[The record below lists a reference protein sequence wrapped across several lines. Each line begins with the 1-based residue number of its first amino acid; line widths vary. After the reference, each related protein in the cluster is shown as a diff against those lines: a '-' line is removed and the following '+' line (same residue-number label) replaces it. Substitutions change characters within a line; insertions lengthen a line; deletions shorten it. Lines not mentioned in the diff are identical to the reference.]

1 MNFMLEAKLMD
12 FHLDGLLNLPHITIE
27 RCIKNDR
34 KTILKVCFLTD
45 YATCPHCQKSTDELH
60 QIRTIL
66 IRDLPISGQ
75 LIELEIPRRQYYC
88 NNCQKYFTEQLCF
101 VDEGRRY
108 TKRYEEYIYHRVQ
121 VTTVEQVKREE
132 ELSWDQVQGIFNHQ
146 RKQVKKPHG
155 ERLNV

>member
-1 MNFMLEAKLMD
+1 MLEAKLMD

-34 KTILKVCFLTD
+34 KTILRVGFLTD

-60 QIRTIL
+60 QIRPIL
-66 IRDLPISGQ
+66 IRDLPILGQ

-88 NNCQKYFTEQLCF
+88 KNCQKYFTEPLCF

-108 TKRYEEYIYHRVQ
+108 TQRYEEYIYHRVQ
-121 VTTVEQVKREE
+121 VTAVSQVKREE
-132 ELSWDQVQGIFNHQ
+132 ELSWDQIQGIFNHQ
-146 RKQVKKPHG
+146 RSQVKKPHR

>member
-1 MNFMLEAKLMD
+1 MLEAKLMD
-12 FHLDGLLNLPHITIE
+12 FHLDGLLNLPAITIE

-34 KTILKVCFLTD
+34 KTILKVGFLTD

-88 NNCQKYFTEQLCF
+88 KNCQKYFTEQLCF

-108 TKRYEEYIYHRVQ
+108 TQRYEEYIYHRVQ

-132 ELSWDQVQGIFNHQ
+132 ELSWDQIQGIFNHK
-146 RKQVKKPHG
+146 RSQVKKPHG

>member
-1 MNFMLEAKLMD
+1 MLEAKLMD
-12 FHLDGLLNLPHITIE
+12 FHLDGLLNLPDITIE

-34 KTILKVCFLTD
+34 KTILKVGFLTE

-88 NNCQKYFTEQLCF
+88 KNCQKYFTEQLCF

-108 TKRYEEYIYHRVQ
+108 TQRYEEYIYHRVQ
-121 VTTVEQVKREE
+121 VTTVSQVKREE
-132 ELSWDQVQGIFNHQ
+132 ELSWDQIQGIFNHQ
-146 RKQVKKPHG
+146 RSQVKKHHG

>member
-1 MNFMLEAKLMD
+1 MLEAKLMD

-34 KTILKVCFLTD
+34 KTILKVGFLTD

-60 QIRTIL
+60 QIRPIL

-88 NNCQKYFTEQLCF
+88 KNCQKYFTEQLCF
-101 VDEGRRY
+101 VDVGRRY
-108 TKRYEEYIYHRVQ
+108 TQRYEEYIYHRVQ

-132 ELSWDQVQGIFNHQ
+132 ELSWDQIQGIFNHQ
-146 RKQVKKPHG
+146 REQVKKPHG

>member
-1 MNFMLEAKLMD
+1 MD
-12 FHLDGLLNLPHITIE
+12 FHLDGLLNLPDITIE
-27 RCIKNDR
+27 RCIKNNR
-34 KTILKVCFLTD
+34 KTILKVGCLTD

-88 NNCQKYFTEQLCF
+88 KNCQKYFTEQLCF

-108 TKRYEEYIYHRVQ
+108 TQRYEEYIYHRVQ

-132 ELSWDQVQGIFNHQ
+132 ELSWDQIQGIFNHQ
-146 RKQVKKPHG
+146 RSQVKKPHG

>member
-1 MNFMLEAKLMD
+1 MD
-12 FHLDGLLNLPHITIE
+12 FHLDGLLNLPDITIE

-34 KTILKVCFLTD
+34 KTILKVGFLMN

-88 NNCQKYFTEQLCF
+88 KNCQKYFTEQLCF
-101 VDEGRRY
+101 VDVGRRY
-108 TKRYEEYIYHRVQ
+108 TQRYEEYIYHRVQ

-132 ELSWDQVQGIFNHQ
+132 QLSWDQIQGIFNHK
-146 RKQVKKPHG
+146 RSQVKKPHG

>member
-1 MNFMLEAKLMD
+1 M
-12 FHLDGLLNLPHITIE
+12 
-27 RCIKNDR
+27 
-34 KTILKVCFLTD
+34 D

-60 QIRTIL
+60 QIRPIL

-88 NNCQKYFTEQLCF
+88 INCQKYFTEQLCF

-108 TKRYEEYIYHRVQ
+108 TQRYEEYIYHRVQ

-132 ELSWDQVQGIFNHQ
+132 ELSWDQIQGIFNHQ
-146 RKQVKKPHG
+146 REQVKKPHG

>member
-1 MNFMLEAKLMD
+1 MD

-34 KTILKVCFLTD
+34 KTILKVGFLTD

-88 NNCQKYFTEQLCF
+88 KNCQKYFTEQLCF

-108 TKRYEEYIYHRVQ
+108 TQRYEEYIYYRVQ
-121 VTTVEQVKREE
+121 VTTVSQVKREE
-132 ELSWDQVQGIFNHQ
+132 ELSWDQIQGIFNHQ
-146 RKQVKKPHG
+146 RSQVKKPHG

>member
-1 MNFMLEAKLMD
+1 MLEAKLMD
-12 FHLDGLLNLPHITIE
+12 FHLDGLLNLPDITIE

-34 KTILKVCFLTD
+34 KTILKVGFLTD

-88 NNCQKYFTEQLCF
+88 KNCQKYFTEQLYF

-108 TKRYEEYIYHRVQ
+108 TQRYEEYIYHRVQ

-132 ELSWDQVQGIFNHQ
+132 ELRWVQIQGIFNHQ
-146 RKQVKKPHG
+146 REQVKKPHG
-155 ERLNV
+155 EQLNV

>member
-1 MNFMLEAKLMD
+1 MREAKLMD
-12 FHLDGLLNLPHITIE
+12 FHLDGLLNLPDITIE

-34 KTILKVCFLTD
+34 KTILKVGFFTD

-60 QIRTIL
+60 QIRPIL

-88 NNCQKYFTEQLCF
+88 KNCQKYFTEQLCF

-108 TKRYEEYIYHRVQ
+108 TQRYEEYIYHRVQ

-132 ELSWDQVQGIFNHQ
+132 ELSWDQIQGIFNHK
-146 RKQVKKPHG
+146 RSQVKKPHG

>member
-1 MNFMLEAKLMD
+1 MD

-34 KTILKVCFLTD
+34 KTILKVGFLTD

-60 QIRTIL
+60 QIRPIL

-88 NNCQKYFTEQLCF
+88 KNCQKYFTEQLCF

-108 TKRYEEYIYHRVQ
+108 TQRYEEYIYHRVQ

-132 ELSWDQVQGIFNHQ
+132 ELSWDQIQGIFNHQ
-146 RKQVKKPHG
+146 REQVKKPHG

>member
-1 MNFMLEAKLMD
+1 MLEAKLMD
-12 FHLDGLLNLPHITIE
+12 FHLDGLLNLPHITRE
-27 RCIKNDR
+27 RCIKNDI

-75 LIELEIPRRQYYC
+75 LIEWEIPRRQYYC
-88 NNCQKYFTEQLCF
+88 KNCQKYFTEQLCF
-101 VDEGRRY
+101 VDVGRRY
-108 TKRYEEYIYHRVQ
+108 TQGYEEYIYHRVQ
-121 VTTVEQVKREE
+121 VTTVSQVKREE
-132 ELSWDQVQGIFNHQ
+132 ELSWDQIQGIFNHQ
-146 RKQVKKPHG
+146 RSQVKKPHG

>member
-1 MNFMLEAKLMD
+1 MLEAKLMD
-12 FHLDGLLNLPHITIE
+12 FYLDGLLNLPDITIE
-27 RCIKNDR
+27 RCIKNDT
-34 KTILKVCFLTD
+34 KTILKVGFLTD
-45 YATCPHCQKSTDELH
+45 DATCPHCQESRDELH
-60 QIRTIL
+60 QIRPIL

-75 LIELEIPRRQYYC
+75 LIELKIPRRQYYC

-101 VDEGRRY
+101 VDVGRRY

-132 ELSWDQVQGIFNHQ
+132 KLSWDQVQGIFNHQ

>member
-1 MNFMLEAKLMD
+1 MPD
-12 FHLDGLLNLPHITIE
+12 ITIE

-34 KTILKVCFLTD
+34 KTILKVGFLTD
-45 YATCPHCQKSTDELH
+45 HATCPHCQKSTDEVH

-88 NNCQKYFTEQLCF
+88 KNCQKYFTEQLCF

-108 TKRYEEYIYHRVQ
+108 TQRYEEYIYHRVQ

-132 ELSWDQVQGIFNHQ
+132 ELSWDQIQGIFNHK
-146 RKQVKKPHG
+146 RSQVKKPHG

>member
-1 MNFMLEAKLMD
+1 MLKAKLMD
-12 FHLDGLLNLPHITIE
+12 FHLDGLLNLPDITIE
-27 RCIKNDR
+27 RCIKNDK
-34 KTILKVCFLTD
+34 KTILKVGFLTD
-45 YATCPHCQKSTDELH
+45 NATCPHCQQSRDELH

-88 NNCQKYFTEQLCF
+88 KNCQKYFTEQLCF

-108 TKRYEEYIYHRVQ
+108 TQRYEEYIYHRVQ
-121 VTTVEQVKREE
+121 VTTVSQVKREE
-132 ELSWDQVQGIFNHQ
+132 ELSWDQIQGIFNHQ
-146 RKQVKKPHG
+146 RSQVKKPHG

>member
-1 MNFMLEAKLMD
+1 MLEAKLMD
-12 FHLDGLLNLPHITIE
+12 FHLNGLLNLPDITIE
-27 RCIKNDR
+27 RCIKNDT
-34 KTILKVCFLTD
+34 KTILKVNFLTA

-60 QIRTIL
+60 QIRPIL
-66 IRDLPISGQ
+66 IRDLSISGQ

-88 NNCQKYFTEQLCF
+88 KNCQKYFTQQLCF

-108 TKRYEEYIYHRVQ
+108 TQRYEEYIYHRVQ

-132 ELSWDQVQGIFNHQ
+132 ELSWDQIQGIFNHK
-146 RKQVKKPHG
+146 RSQVKKPHG

>member
-1 MNFMLEAKLMD
+1 MLEAKLMD

-34 KTILKVCFLTD
+34 KTLLKVGFLTD

-60 QIRTIL
+60 QIRPIL

-88 NNCQKYFTEQLCF
+88 KNCQKYFTEQLCF

-108 TKRYEEYIYHRVQ
+108 TQRYEEYIYHRVQ

-132 ELSWDQVQGIFNHQ
+132 ELSWDQIQGIFNHQ
-146 RKQVKKPHG
+146 RSQVKKPHG

>member
-1 MNFMLEAKLMD
+1 MLEAKLMD

-45 YATCPHCQKSTDELH
+45 YATFPHCQKSTDELH

-75 LIELEIPRRQYYC
+75 LI
-88 NNCQKYFTEQLCF
+88 
-101 VDEGRRY
+101 
-108 TKRYEEYIYHRVQ
+108 
-121 VTTVEQVKREE
+121 
-132 ELSWDQVQGIFNHQ
+132 
-146 RKQVKKPHG
+146 
-155 ERLNV
+155 

>member
-1 MNFMLEAKLMD
+1 MLEAKLMD
-12 FHLDGLLNLPHITIE
+12 FHLDGLLNLPDITIE

-34 KTILKVCFLTD
+34 KTILKVGFLTD

-60 QIRTIL
+60 QIRPIL

-88 NNCQKYFTEQLCF
+88 KNCQKYFTEQLCF

-108 TKRYEEYIYHRVQ
+108 TQRYEEYIYHRVQ

-132 ELSWDQVQGIFNHQ
+132 ELSWDQIQGIFNHQ
-146 RKQVKKPHG
+146 REQVKKPHG

>member
-1 MNFMLEAKLMD
+1 MLEAKLMD

-27 RCIKNDR
+27 RCIKNNR
-34 KTILKVCFLTD
+34 KTILKVGFLTD

-88 NNCQKYFTEQLCF
+88 KNCQKYFTEQLCF

-108 TKRYEEYIYHRVQ
+108 TQRYEEYIYHRVQ
-121 VTTVEQVKREE
+121 VTTVSQVKREE
-132 ELSWDQVQGIFNHQ
+132 ELSWDQIQGIFNHQ
-146 RKQVKKPHG
+146 RSQVKKPHG
-155 ERLNV
+155 EQLNV

>member
-1 MNFMLEAKLMD
+1 MLEAKLMD

-34 KTILKVCFLTD
+34 KTILKVGFLTD

-88 NNCQKYFTEQLCF
+88 KNCQKYFTEQLCF

-108 TKRYEEYIYHRVQ
+108 TQRYEEYIYHRVQ
-121 VTTVEQVKREE
+121 VTTVSQVKREE
-132 ELSWDQVQGIFNHQ
+132 ELSWDQIQGIFNHQ
-146 RKQVKKPHG
+146 REQVKKPHG

>member
-1 MNFMLEAKLMD
+1 MLEAKLMD
-12 FHLDGLLNLPHITIE
+12 FHLDGLLNLPDITIE
-27 RCIKNDR
+27 RCIKNDT
-34 KTILKVCFLTD
+34 KTILKVNFLTA

-60 QIRTIL
+60 QIRPIL
-66 IRDLPISGQ
+66 IRDLSISGQ

-88 NNCQKYFTEQLCF
+88 KNCQKYFTEQLCF

-108 TKRYEEYIYHRVQ
+108 TQRYEEYIYHRVQ

-132 ELSWDQVQGIFNHQ
+132 ELSWDQIQGIFNHK
-146 RKQVKKPHG
+146 RSQVKKPHG

>member
-1 MNFMLEAKLMD
+1 MD

-27 RCIKNDR
+27 KCIKNDR
-34 KTILKVCFLTD
+34 KTILKVGFLTD

-88 NNCQKYFTEQLCF
+88 KNCQKYFTEQLCF

-108 TKRYEEYIYHRVQ
+108 TQRYEEYIYHRVQ
-121 VTTVEQVKREE
+121 VTTVSQVKREE
-132 ELSWDQVQGIFNHQ
+132 ELSWDQIQGIFNHQ
-146 RKQVKKPHG
+146 RSQVKKPHG

>member
-1 MNFMLEAKLMD
+1 MD

-34 KTILKVCFLTD
+34 KTILKVGFLTD

-60 QIRTIL
+60 QIRPIL

-88 NNCQKYFTEQLCF
+88 KNCQKYFTEQLCF
-101 VDEGRRY
+101 VDVGRRY
-108 TKRYEEYIYHRVQ
+108 TQRYEEYIYHRVQ

-132 ELSWDQVQGIFNHQ
+132 ELSWDQIQGIFNHQ
-146 RKQVKKPHG
+146 REQVKKPHG

>member
-1 MNFMLEAKLMD
+1 MLEAKLMD

-34 KTILKVCFLTD
+34 KTILKVGFLTD

-88 NNCQKYFTEQLCF
+88 KNCQKYFTEQLCF

-108 TKRYEEYIYHRVQ
+108 TQRYEEYIYHRVQ
-121 VTTVEQVKREE
+121 VTTVSQVKREE
-132 ELSWDQVQGIFNHQ
+132 ELSWDQIQGIFNHQ
-146 RKQVKKPHG
+146 RSQVKKPHG

>member
-1 MNFMLEAKLMD
+1 MLEAKLMD

-27 RCIKNDR
+27 RCLKNNR
-34 KTILKVCFLTD
+34 KTILKVGFLTD

-88 NNCQKYFTEQLCF
+88 KNCQKSFTEQLCF

-108 TKRYEEYIYHRVQ
+108 TQRYEEYIYHRVQ
-121 VTTVEQVKREE
+121 VTTVSQVKREE
-132 ELSWDQVQGIFNHQ
+132 ELSWDQIQGIFNHQ
-146 RKQVKKPHG
+146 RSQVKKPHG
-155 ERLNV
+155 EQLNV

>member
-1 MNFMLEAKLMD
+1 MLEAKLMD

-34 KTILKVCFLTD
+34 KTILKVGFLTD

-88 NNCQKYFTEQLCF
+88 KNCQKYFTEQLCF

-108 TKRYEEYIYHRVQ
+108 TQRYEEYIYHRVQ
-121 VTTVEQVKREE
+121 VTTVSQVKREE
-132 ELSWDQVQGIFNHQ
+132 ELSWDQVQGIFNHK
-146 RKQVKKPHG
+146 RSQVKKPHG

>member
-1 MNFMLEAKLMD
+1 MLEAKLMD
-12 FHLDGLLNLPHITIE
+12 FHLDGLLNLPDITIE
-27 RCIKNDR
+27 RCIKNDT
-34 KTILKVCFLTD
+34 KTILKVGFLTD
-45 YATCPHCQKSTDELH
+45 DATCPHCQESRDELH
-60 QIRTIL
+60 QIRPIL

-88 NNCQKYFTEQLCF
+88 NNCQKSFTEQLCF

-132 ELSWDQVQGIFNHQ
+132 KLSWEQVQGIFNHQ
-146 RKQVKKPHG
+146 REQVKKPHG

>member
-1 MNFMLEAKLMD
+1 MLEAKLMD
-12 FHLDGLLNLPHITIE
+12 FHLDGLLNLPDITIE

-34 KTILKVCFLTD
+34 KTILKVGFLTD

-88 NNCQKYFTEQLCF
+88 KNCQKYFTEPLYF

-108 TKRYEEYIYHRVQ
+108 TQGYDEYIYHRVQ
-121 VTTVEQVKREE
+121 VTTLEQVKREE
-132 ELSWDQVQGIFNHQ
+132 ELSWDQIQGIFNHQ
-146 RKQVKKPHG
+146 REQVKKPHG

>member
-1 MNFMLEAKLMD
+1 MLEAKLMD
-12 FHLDGLLNLPHITIE
+12 FHLDGLLNLPDITIE
-27 RCIKNDR
+27 RCIKNDT
-34 KTILKVCFLTD
+34 KTILKVNFLTA

-60 QIRTIL
+60 QIRPIL
-66 IRDLPISGQ
+66 IRDLSISGQ

-88 NNCQKYFTEQLCF
+88 KNCQKYFTEQLCF
-101 VDEGRRY
+101 VDVGRRY
-108 TKRYEEYIYHRVQ
+108 TQRYEEYIYHRVQ

-132 ELSWDQVQGIFNHQ
+132 ELSWDQIQGIFNHQ

>member
-1 MNFMLEAKLMD
+1 MD
-12 FHLDGLLNLPHITIE
+12 FHLDGLLNLPDITIE
-27 RCIKNDR
+27 RCIKNNR
-34 KTILKVCFLTD
+34 KTILKVGFLTD

-88 NNCQKYFTEQLCF
+88 KNCQKYFTEQLCF

-108 TKRYEEYIYHRVQ
+108 TQRYEEYIYHRVQ

-132 ELSWDQVQGIFNHQ
+132 ELSWDQIQGIFNHQ
-146 RKQVKKPHG
+146 RSQVKKPHG